1 MVLDLRLLSIAV
13 LVLSTLSLS
22 NVVLAQ
28 ATKPA
33 QRSIAKPQSISLR
46 KPSQAATG
54 STAAVPQMVRK
65 KATKSRSSSF
75 YYVSGSYFSFAD
87 QVFAKLGAQK
97 IRTRTIFTGY
107 SLGTDYTLY
116 MSRFIYT
123 WNLNLL
129 YGHVD
134 IARVL
139 GRTYPRK
146 PFWGVQSGPEIG
158 YRVNS
163 DLDLSYG
170 VNILYRDLNSIG
182 ASLGLANQL
191 NMKFRFTPRLTF
203 FQSLGNYGTPTSYSY
218 SIGLRW
224 LL

>member
-1 MVLDLRLLSIAV
+1 MSITVLI
-13 LVLSTLSLS
+13 LSTLSLS
-22 NVVLAQ
+22 NVAFAQ
-28 ATKPA
+28 SAKPA
-33 QRSIAKPQSISLR
+33 QRSIAKPESISLR

-54 STAAVPQMVRK
+54 STAAVPRIVRK
-65 KATKSRSSSF
+65 KAPKNRNSSF
-75 YYVSGSYFSFAD
+75 FYISGGYFSFAD
-87 QVFAKLGAQK
+87 QVFAKLGSRKA
-97 IRTRTIFTGY
+97 RTRTIFTGY
-107 SLGTDYTLY
+107 SLGTDYTRY
-116 MSRFIYT
+116 MGRFIYT
-123 WNLNLL
+123 WNVNLL

-139 GRTYPRK
+139 GTTYPRK
-146 PFWGVQSGPEIG
+146 PFWGAQSGPEIG

-182 ASLGLANQL
+182 ASFGLANQV

-203 FQSLGNYGTPTSYSY
+203 FQSLGNYGKPTSYSY